1 MKKLQT
7 MKQERKNLPLG
18 LIAGCAM
25 ILSATTVNGQQYD
38 TTKVALLNEVI
49 VTATRNEKNL
59 NDIGRSISVITTN
72 DIKNSGAITV
82 SELLNR
88 EEGFY
93 IVGAQQNPGSLNSIS
108 TRGANNSH
116 TVIMIDGVRISDPS
130 STDNSLDLSE
140 LSLANVERIEVVRGS
155 HSTLYGSSAIGGV
168 INIITGKNNQTPG
181 IHIDADIQGG
191 VFHKNGSIGTENFL
205 LNYTHK
211 TGFYVNA
218 EIFNSISKG
227 FNSTV
232 DTITNPNT
240 YKHPDMSDGF
250 KKKDLI
256 GKIGYKKNN
265 LDIYGAYKRINQ
277 DLDIDDGAFSDDEN
291 YTTNFNRNLFTYGA
305 SYKFNEKFSV
315 RFNGGMSDLVR
326 KAIDDSSQIDAAG
339 HTDKSYFRGKYSG
352 SLSNNELQTNYNVK
366 GLQLVVGGGSYKE
379 TMSAQT
385 YYFSDRWGVY
395 ESESNLDSLDIN
407 TTTSAAFIHA
417 DLNGELFN
425 ESLKSFSLGLGARFL
440 NHSTFGSTLT
450 YEINP
455 SVKINE
461 NSLLYLSYSTG
472 FNAPSLYQLYS
483 PEKDYSSGI
492 TRGNKTLKPEESSSW
507 ELGVKQ
513 KVNNYLWWSVSYFKT
528 IVKNNI
534 DYIYLW
540 NKNQEINSLSY
551 LDYFGDTYIN
561 LGKQTNRGIEFS
573 IHSKVS
579 DKLTI
584 SGNFSLV
591 NGKLAYNPDNI
602 DNAHTQG
609 NHIQLYSN
617 GAFIS
622 KETESVGLVR
632 RPNTGNI
639 NLTYLPSKKIVLMM
653 NLKYVGTRNDVYYD
667 AALGP
672 YGALGTIGVEDY
684 ALLDFHAKYE
694 ILKGFSATLHV
705 ENILNTDYSEIRGY
719 STRGRGLYC
728 GLCYSF

>member
-1 MKKLQT
+1 
-7 MKQERKNLPLG
+7 MKQERKNLPIG

-38 TTKVALLNEVI
+38 TTKVAVLNEVI

-59 NDIGRSISVITTN
+59 NDIGRSITVITSN
-72 DIKNSGAITV
+72 DIKNSGAVTV

-93 IVGAQQNPGSLNSIS
+93 IVGAQQNPGSLSSIS

-140 LSLANVERIEVVRGS
+140 LSVANVERIEIIRGS

-168 INIITGKNNQTPG
+168 INIITGKNFNTPG
-181 IHIDADIQGG
+181 IHVNANINGG
-191 VFHKNGSIGTENFL
+191 VFGKEGSIITENL
-205 LNYTHK
+205 LVNYTHK
-211 TGFYVNA
+211 TGLYLNA
-218 EIFNSISKG
+218 EVYNSKSG
-227 FNSTV
+227 GMNSTV
-232 DTITNPNT
+232 DTISNPET
-240 YKHPDMSDGF
+240 YKNADMSDGF
-250 KKKDLI
+250 LKTDLI
-256 GKIGYKKNN
+256 GKIGYKTNK
-265 LDIYGAYKRINQ
+265 LDLYGGFKKTMQ
-277 DLDIDDGAFSDDEN
+277 DLDIDDGAFKDDEN
-291 YTTNFNRNLFTYGA
+291 YTTNFDRNLLTYGA
-305 SYKFNEKFSV
+305 SYNFNEKFSV
-315 RFNGGMSDLVR
+315 KFNGGISDLVR

-352 SLSNNELQTNYNVK
+352 SLSNNELQINYNVK
-366 GLQLVVGGGSYKE
+366 GLQLVACGGSYKE
-379 TMSAQT
+379 IMSAQT
-385 YYFSDRWGVY
+385 YYFSDQWGVY

-407 TTTSAAFIHA
+407 TTTSTAFIHA

-425 ESLKSFSLGLGARFL
+425 ESLKPFSLGLGTRFI

-455 SVKINE
+455 SVKINK

-483 PEKDYSSGI
+483 PEKDYSSDI

-507 ELGVKQ
+507 EIGVKQ

-528 IVKNNI
+528 VVNNTI
-534 DYIYLW
+534 DYVYLW

-573 IHSKVS
+573 IHSKIS
-579 DKLTI
+579 DKLII
-584 SGNFSLV
+584 SGNFSLI
-591 NGKLAYNPDNI
+591 NGKLEYNPDNI

-639 NLTYLPSKKIVLMM
+639 NLTYLPSKKITLMM
-653 NLKYVGTRNDVYYD
+653 NLKYVGTINDVYYD

-694 ILKGFSATLHV
+694 ILKGFYATLHV

-728 GLCYSF
+728 GLGYSF